1 MCTSWSAH
9 HLHFL
14 TLCRRRS
21 AELLFG
27 QMRARHP
34 VLAATP
40 CIDALLQRQ
49 HSATVPSTQRHAVVR
64 ALAVEAQGEAPSA
77 DLAATILILA
87 LWPGLDA
94 VRYRLWRDWPQ
105 DRDDLAEDII
115 AQIAIGVRRLDLM
128 EVQKVAGTLVMNT
141 ERDLRRIFLER
152 KHQRHMEP
160 QIYDDLEAVAAP
172 PHDDDAVD
180 VRTWCS
186 RLTPILGRDTSLF
199 LRIIVLGET
208 QAQAAIALGITDAA
222 ARKRH
227 QRAMTRLTAMQNIP
241 ARLSHSA
248 PAIGL

>member
-1 MCTSWSAH
+1 MCTTWSAH

-21 AELLFG
+21 AEHLFL
-27 QMRARHP
+27 QMRGRHP
-34 VLAATP
+34 VLAETP
-40 CIDALLQRQ
+40 CIDVLLQLQ
-49 HSATVPSTQRHAVVR
+49 HSATAPSTQRHAVVR
-64 ALAVEAQGEAPSA
+64 ALAAEAQADDASA
-77 DLAATILILA
+77 DLAAVILILA

-94 VRYRLWRDWPQ
+94 VHYRLWRDWPQ

-115 AQIAIGVRRLDLM
+115 TQVAIGIRRLDLM
-128 EVQKVAGTLVMNT
+128 AVQKVAGTLVMNT

-152 KHQRHMEP
+152 KHQRHMEA
-160 QIYDDLEAVAAP
+160 QIYDDLDAVAAP
-172 PHDDDAVD
+172 PHDDEAMD
-180 VRTWCS
+180 VRTWRS
-186 RLTPILGRDTSLF
+186 RLAPILGRDTSLF

-227 QRAMTRLTAMQNIP
+227 QRAMTRLTAMQNNP

-248 PAIGL
+248 PPIGL